1 MSDDR
6 PFAIVTDGQWRK
18 SVCAIRSLGR
28 AGYRII
34 VLGDSCF
41 TTGFY
46 SRHTEKRFKGPTA
59 EKDQDG
65 FAKLLQRACV
75 ATGGKPAVILPMED
89 ASCEWLLKNALRLP
103 QNVKFLLPDPS
114 SFAIASDKART
125 AMLAEECGIPFPKC
139 YAPENISALRDLVR
153 AHEID
158 KFVLKPRRGSG
169 SSGIVYGRGILSIDL
184 EHHWAEHGPLLF
196 QERIPSDGT
205 AFGVSLLYDS
215 LGVHLA
221 SFEYQRLR
229 QYPISGGP
237 STQRISVPL
246 SHLTSLSRRLVERLN
261 WRGVAMVEWKVDP
274 ETGKPLLLEINP
286 RFWGSLA
293 LAVRAGVDFPRLYAD
308 AALGRASANSS
319 PSYRLGTVSRWLIPG
334 DILRYYN
341 EPTQLREPLAAFLRG
356 IVRDSEE
363 FERRDLRGSLAC
375 CLCPALLVLNPKYW
389 KYLRTR

>member
-1 MSDDR
+1 MSDER

-28 AGYRII
+28 AGYRVI

-46 SRHTEKRFKGPTA
+46 SKHTGKRLKGPTA
-59 EKDQDG
+59 EKDWDG
-65 FAKLLQRACV
+65 FAKLLQEACV

-89 ASCEWLLKNALRLP
+89 ESCEWLLKNAFRLP

-114 SFAIASDKART
+114 AFDIASDKART
-125 AMLAEECGIPFPKC
+125 AMLAEECGIPCPKS
-139 YAPENISALRDLVR
+139 YAPEDISALRDLVR
-153 AHEID
+153 THETD
-158 KFVLKPRRGSG
+158 KFVLKPRQSSG
-169 SSGIVYGRGILSIDL
+169 SSGIVYGGEILSIDL

-215 LGVHLA
+215 LGVHVA
-221 SFEYQRLR
+221 SFEYRRLR
-229 QYPISGGP
+229 QYPVSGGP

-246 SHLTSLSRRLVERLN
+246 SDLTSLSRRLVERLN
-261 WRGVAMVEWKVDP
+261 WRGVAMVEWKLDP
-274 ETGKPLLLEINP
+274 RTGEPLMLEINP

-319 PSYRLGTVSRWLIPG
+319 PVYQPGIVSRWLIPG
-334 DILRYYN
+334 DILRYCN
-341 EPTQLREPLAAFLRG
+341 EPSQVREPLAAFLRG

-363 FERRDLRGSLAC
+363 FERSDLRGSLAC

-389 KYLRTR
+389 KYLRAR